1 MLVSEF
7 LTRVSYA
14 LRGTDDDAPTVGTEE
29 ATYVLSLF
37 NRKKDELYRDSR
49 LRLTAAWKETAPNEP
64 GTVATTGTT
73 TLTGTNT
80 YFTDYQIGDKIT
92 VSGETVRTIQAI
104 ASDTSL
110 TVTVAF
116 SNTASGKTF
125 THASIIAS
133 GDQSYSVHRDFLYPS
148 DKVVITDTNSKTH
161 DYTVIKPQERSSLTR
176 EVYLH
181 GLNPYTLTFTSTIGS
196 AEDIVGGTLSIP
208 GFYLPADVSAATDLI
223 PVDDPNWAV
232 MATAAEY
239 AFNDVVYEE
248 KAPDLND
255 KANALFSAMLAKNR
269 AGTFGNPRRMPY
281 RGYRIG
287 VRESR

>member
-7 LTRVSYA
+7 LDRVSYA
-14 LRGTDDDAPTVGTEE
+14 LRGQDDDAPTVGTEE
-29 ATYVLSLF
+29 ATYWISIF
-37 NRKKDELYRDSR
+37 NRRKDELYRDSR
-49 LRLTAAWKETAPNEP
+49 LRLTAGWKESAPNEP
-64 GTVATTGTT
+64 GTVATAGTT
-73 TLTGTNT
+73 TLTGTST
-80 YFTDYQIGDKIT
+80 YFTDYQVGDKIT
-92 VSGETVRTIQAI
+92 VSGETVRTIATI
-104 ASDTSL
+104 VSDTSL

-125 THASIIAS
+125 THSTIIAAS
-133 GDQSYSVHRDFLYPS
+133 DQSYSVHRDFLYPS
-148 DKVVITDTNSKTH
+148 DKVTVTDTDSKVH
-161 DYTVIKPQERSSLTR
+161 DYTLIKPQERSSLQR

-181 GLNPYTLTFTSTIGS
+181 GVNPYTLTFTSTIDS
-196 AEDIVGGTLSIP
+196 TEDIVGGTLSIP
-208 GFYLPADVSAATDLI
+208 GFYLPADVSLATDTI
-223 PVDDPNWAV
+223 PLDDPNWGV
-232 MATAAEY
+232 MATAAEV